1 MTMIVSFLVLIVTH
15 AMTMVLYLNDAAAGL
30 AVSAALNHALNAT
43 RRLQGRVKSRDLS
56 KTANAKVLQPVVS
69 VLPEPSAEDTT
80 FNPECGRLYHT
91 RQATAA
97 AEQKNNRS
105 RVDVG
110 SFLS

>member
-15 AMTMVLYLNDAAAGL
+15 AMTMVLYLNDAR
-30 AVSAALNHALNAT
+30 V
-43 RRLQGRVKSRDLS
+43 QGRVRYRDLS
-56 KTANAKVLQPVVS
+56 KIANARVLQPAVS
-69 VLPEPSAEDTT
+69 VLLQPSAEDTT
-80 FNPECGRLYHT
+80 FNPECGRHYHT